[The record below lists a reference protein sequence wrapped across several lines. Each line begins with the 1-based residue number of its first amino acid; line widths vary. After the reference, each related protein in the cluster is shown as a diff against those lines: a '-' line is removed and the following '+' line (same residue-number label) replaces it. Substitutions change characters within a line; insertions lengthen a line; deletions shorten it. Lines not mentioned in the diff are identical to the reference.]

1 MITVQVRIV
10 AWVQGDVVIGIG
22 TQGVLSRVAGEV
34 AFLDP
39 VEYLPYNS
47 LTLTFGLYGF
57 LYVLFYNKTF

>member
-34 AFLDP
+34 VSLDL
-39 VEYLPYNS
+39 VAVTRVIYLI
-47 LTLTFGLYGF
+47 TH
-57 LYVLFYNKTF
+57 